1 VVDKVEPAVAVVELV
16 EHQIQVELVQLVLLQ
31 QLTQSQYQ
39 EELMPQ
45 VELVEL
51 VVVEAITKVL
61 VRLIRE
67 AEAVVVPLV
76 MVVL

>member
-1 VVDKVEPAVAVVELV
+1 MVVM
-16 EHQIQVELVQLVLLQ
+16 VLLQ
-31 QLTQSQYQ
+31 HDTQGQYQ

-51 VVVEAITKVL
+51 VELEAITKAGVK
-61 VRLIRE
+61 LIRE